1 MILVTLNIVAP
12 PGRREE
18 LIQLFWSVIG
28 PVRAEPGCLAC
39 GLYQEAGNGDVLY
52 YMEEWAT
59 PEQLER
65 HLRSARYE
73 RLLAAMEASAAPP
86 VLRYLTIS
94 ACRGLENL
102 ERVRRGAGADTVRPA
117 GPDKPPGG

>member
-73 RLLAAMEASAAPP
+73 RLLTAMEASAEPP
-86 VLRYLTIS
+86 VLRHLTVS
-94 ACRGLENL
+94 ACRGLEYV
-102 ERVRRGAGADTVRPA
+102 ECVRLGGAAGVA
-117 GPDKPPGG
+117 GPGPPPRG